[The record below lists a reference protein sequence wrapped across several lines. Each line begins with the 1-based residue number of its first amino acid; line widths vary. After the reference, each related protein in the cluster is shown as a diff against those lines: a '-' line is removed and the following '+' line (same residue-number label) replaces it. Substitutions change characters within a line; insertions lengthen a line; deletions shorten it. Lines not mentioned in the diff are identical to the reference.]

1 MPWKYF
7 DVMSMNSDQPLLKTT
22 INVDD
27 ILVKRNRDKVS
38 HSIFFMV
45 MMALVLWSVNVTI
58 IEDTDWERMG
68 SLGEVLA
75 SAGRFIGIDFSL
87 IPNLFEPAIQTFMIS
102 CLGTLLGVI
111 ICVPAIW
118 FGALNITP
126 FKPITYPLGRFMMTI
141 SRSIHE
147 IVWALFFVAV
157 LGLGALPGIFAIAVR
172 SVGFIAK
179 MSAEA
184 IEDIELGPL
193 DAIRA
198 TGANRFQVLLFAIL
212 PQVLPQVIGVI
223 LFEWEINIRR
233 SAILG
238 LVGAGGLGLVFFRQM
253 NTYNYHGVT
262 TVILA
267 ILGIIIIGE
276 IVSHFTR
283 KRMI

>member
-1 MPWKYF
+1 MK
-7 DVMSMNSDQPLLKTT
+7 SDQLLTKTA

-27 ILVKRNRDKVS
+27 ILVKRNRDKIS
-38 HSIFFMV
+38 HCIFFILV
-45 MMALVLWSVNVTI
+45 MAMALWSVNVTI

-68 SLGEVLA
+68 SLSEVLA

-87 IPNLFEPAIQTFMIS
+87 IPNLLEPAIETFMIS
-102 CLGTLLGVI
+102 FLGTLLGVI
-111 ICVPAIW
+111 ICIPATW

-126 FKPITYPLGRFMMTI
+126 FKPITYPLGRFLMTI

-157 LGLGALPGIFAIAVR
+157 FGLGALPGIFAIAVR

-212 PQVLPQVIGVI
+212 PQVLPQVMGVI

-253 NTYNYHGVT
+253 NTFNYHGVT
-262 TVILA
+262 TVIIA

-276 IVSHFTR
+276 IVSHYTR

>member
-1 MPWKYF
+1 MK
-7 DVMSMNSDQPLLKTT
+7 SDQLSTKTA

-27 ILVKRNRDKVS
+27 ILVKRYRDKVS

-75 SAGRFIGIDFSL
+75 SAGRFFGIDFSL
-87 IPNLFEPAIQTFMIS
+87 IPNLFEPAIETFMIS

-111 ICVPAIW
+111 ICIPAIW

-126 FKPITYPLGRFMMTI
+126 FKPITYPIGRFMMTI

-223 LFEWEINIRR
+223 FFEWEINIRR

>member
-1 MPWKYF
+1 MK
-7 DVMSMNSDQPLLKTT
+7 SDQVLTKTA

-27 ILVKRNRDKVS
+27 IIEKRNREKVS
-38 HSIFFMV
+38 HCILFIFV
-45 MMALVLWSVNVTI
+45 MAMALWSVNVTI

-68 SLGEVLA
+68 SLSEVLA
-75 SAGRFIGIDFSL
+75 SAGRFIGIEFSL
-87 IPNLFEPAIQTFMIS
+87 IPNLLEPAIETFMIS
-102 CLGTLLGVI
+102 LLGTLLGVI
-111 ICVPAIW
+111 ICIPATW

-126 FKPITYPLGRFMMTI
+126 FKPITYPLGRFLMTI

-157 LGLGALPGIFAIAVR
+157 FGLGALPGIFAIAVR

-184 IEDIELGPL
+184 IEDIQLGPL
-193 DAIRA
+193 EAIRA

-212 PQVLPQVIGVI
+212 PQVLPQVMGVI

-253 NTYNYHGVT
+253 NTFNYHGVT
-262 TVILA
+262 TVIIA

-276 IVSHFTR
+276 IVSHYTR

>member
-1 MPWKYF
+1 MK
-7 DVMSMNSDQPLLKTT
+7 SDQLSTKTA

-75 SAGRFIGIDFSL
+75 SAGRFFGIDFSL
-87 IPNLFEPAIQTFMIS
+87 IPNLFEPAIETFMIS

-111 ICVPAIW
+111 ICIPAIW

-126 FKPITYPLGRFMMTI
+126 FKPITYPIGRFMMTI

-223 LFEWEINIRR
+223 FFEWEINIRR

>member
-1 MPWKYF
+1 MK
-7 DVMSMNSDQPLLKTT
+7 SDQLLTKTA

-38 HSIFFMV
+38 HSIFLMV
-45 MMALVLWSVNVTI
+45 IMALVLWSVNVTI

-75 SAGRFIGIDFSL
+75 SAGRFFGIDFSL
-87 IPNLFEPAIQTFMIS
+87 IPNLFEPAIETFMIS

-212 PQVLPQVIGVI
+212 PQVLPQVIGVV

>member
-75 SAGRFIGIDFSL
+75 SAGRFFGIDFSL
-87 IPNLFEPAIQTFMIS
+87 IPNLFEPAIETFMIS

>member
-1 MPWKYF
+1 MK
-7 DVMSMNSDQPLLKTT
+7 SDQLLTKTA

-27 ILVKRNRDKVS
+27 ILVKRNRDKIS
-38 HSIFFMV
+38 HCIFFILV
-45 MMALVLWSVNVTI
+45 MAMALWSVNVTI

-68 SLGEVLA
+68 SLSEVLA

-87 IPNLFEPAIQTFMIS
+87 IPNLLEPAIETFMIS
-102 CLGTLLGVI
+102 FLGTLLGVI
-111 ICVPAIW
+111 ICIPATW

-126 FKPITYPLGRFMMTI
+126 FKPITYPLGRFLMTI

-157 LGLGALPGIFAIAVR
+157 FGLGALPGIFAIAVR

-212 PQVLPQVIGVI
+212 PQVLPQVMGVI

-253 NTYNYHGVT
+253 NTFNYHGVT
-262 TVILA
+262 TVIIA

>member
-1 MPWKYF
+1 MKSEQLF
-7 DVMSMNSDQPLLKTT
+7 TKTT

-75 SAGRFIGIDFSL
+75 SAGRFFGIDFSL
-87 IPNLFEPAIQTFMIS
+87 IPNLFEPAIETFMIS

-126 FKPITYPLGRFMMTI
+126 FKPITYPIGRFMMTI

-184 IEDIELGPL
+184 IEAIELGPL